1 MRMVQSQYPPITAH
15 DPATIAL
22 LHRLERV
29 AASRATV
36 LIAGE
41 HGTGKHLVAT
51 CLHQRSGRHDGPFV
65 ALNCAAITE
74 AMLDHELFGRSAL
87 DATQQASKFAAA
99 DGGTLLLDEIGEL
112 DIRMQAKLLR
122 AVQDCENPDGAGGSQ
137 PRADVRIVATTS
149 RPLTDEVQHG
159 RFRPDLFFRLNV
171 MTLNVPALRHRP
183 GDIGPLATAFAQHF
197 AAENK
202 FDALPVSAKALAVLR
217 QHSWPG
223 NVRELENVMHR
234 AVLTEAGPEITAA
247 SLEIEES
254 WKAAAPRPEPTGI
267 YTTGRTIEAVEKD
280 MILSTLSQC
289 RGNRAQTATVLGI
302 CPRTLR
308 NKLHEYERD
317 STRPPRPAAAAAAA

>member
-1 MRMVQSQYPPITAH
+1 MVRLQEPPIIAH

-29 AASRATV
+29 ATTRATV
-36 LIAGE
+36 LITGE
-41 HGTGKHLVAT
+41 NGTGKHVVAS
-51 CLHQRSGRHDGPFV
+51 CLHHRSGRQDGPFV

-74 AMLDHELFGRSAL
+74 TMLDHELFGRVVPGA
-87 DATQQASKFAAA
+87 AHEAGKFAAA

-122 AVQDCENPDGAGGSQ
+122 AVQDCENLDGVGGREQ
-137 PRADVRIVATTS
+137 RADVRIVATTS
-149 RPLTDEVQHG
+149 RPLTDEVQQG

-171 MTLNVPALRHRP
+171 MTLKVPALRHRP
-183 GDIGPLATAFAQHF
+183 GDIGPLATFFARQF

-202 FDALPVSAKALAVLR
+202 VPALSVSAEALAVL
-217 QHSWPG
+217 QWHNWPG

-247 SLEIEES
+247 SLDIEE
-254 WKAAAPRPEPTGI
+254 PRDVTSPGNEPTGVH
-267 YTTGRTIEAVEKD
+267 TTGRTIEAVEKD
-280 MILSTLSQC
+280 MILDTLYQC

-302 CPRTLR
+302 CIRTLR

-317 STRPPRPAAAAAAA
+317 GTRIPRPVVIAVA